1 MTVISQQEVVDDDAG
16 AAGGVEAANL
26 QQGVG
31 ALMNAMREL
40 LNNIR
45 PVEPPVEDDDDDVH
59 DAPEVDEWD

>member
-1 MTVISQQEVVDDDAG
+1 MISQQEVMVDDDAG